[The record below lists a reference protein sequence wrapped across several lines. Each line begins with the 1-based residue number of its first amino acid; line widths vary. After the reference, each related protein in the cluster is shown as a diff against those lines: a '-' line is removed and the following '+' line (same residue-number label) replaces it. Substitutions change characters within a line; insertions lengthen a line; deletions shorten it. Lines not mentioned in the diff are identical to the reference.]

1 MQGGII
7 GPWIVGVLVERT
19 GGYDTAMQLFGLIMC
34 VAAGMAYGT
43 RGWESSV
50 QRDAGTSITQQ
61 SWQSPSREEQSGGA
75 RAVVELQGLLSHPAK
90 D

>member
-1 MQGGII
+1 
-7 GPWIVGVLVERT
+7 
-19 GGYDTAMQLFGLIMC
+19 
-34 VAAGMAYGT
+34 MAYGT